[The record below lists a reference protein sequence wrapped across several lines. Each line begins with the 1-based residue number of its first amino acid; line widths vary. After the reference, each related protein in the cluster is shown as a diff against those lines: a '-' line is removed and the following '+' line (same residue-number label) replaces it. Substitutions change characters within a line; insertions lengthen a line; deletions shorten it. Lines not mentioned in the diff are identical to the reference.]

1 MGKAEVKFKLSQND
15 YKCLMFIWQ
24 WKLCTTALLKH
35 AIYKEKTYYRTY
47 RRLRDLAK
55 LNFLTALMSTD
66 GNHYVWSLTEKGFEF
81 LESHLP
87 ELESHGFKS
96 ENRDH
101 DFWVTAIHLGEWING
116 IPKNCALVSEQQL
129 RRYKLSDYPDWTP
142 RTSSHRP
149 DGWWN
154 INLGKPQNQSLIAL
168 EVELSRKTPMRY
180 HKAATYYSNTVK
192 PYQVI
197 WVVANS
203 KDSKCIDDAIKS
215 VSSSRGEE
223 QSFLTIDQYI
233 QNQWQSKIEKG
244 KNQGKTLL
252 EILGKSPESNPKEL
266 SGLFPLDT
274 RKCPTIS
281 TNHDIVQTRQVR
293 FSRDL

>member
-1 MGKAEVKFKLSQND
+1 MGKAVLKFKLSQND
-15 YKCLMFIWQ
+15 YECLKFIWQ

-35 AIYKEKTYYRTY
+35 AVYKEKSYYRTY
-47 RRLRDLAK
+47 RRLRDLAQ
-55 LNFLTALMSTD
+55 LDLITSLMSTD
-66 GNHYVWSLTEKGFEF
+66 GNHYVWSLTEKGFSF

-87 ELESHGFKS
+87 ELDSNGFKS

-101 DFWVTAIHLGEWING
+101 DFWVTAIHLGEWLTG
-116 IPKNCALVSEQQL
+116 IPKNCALISEQQL
-129 RRYKLSDYPDWTP
+129 RRYSLSDYPEWTP
-142 RTSSHRP
+142 KTSTHRP

-154 INLGKPQNQSLIAL
+154 INIGKPQNQSLVAL

-180 HKAATYYSNTVK
+180 HKAATYYSSTVK

-197 WVVANS
+197 WVVGTS
-203 KDSKCIDDAIKS
+203 KDSDCIDEAIKS
-215 VSSSRGEE
+215 VSITRGEE

-244 KNQGKTLL
+244 KNLGKTLL
-252 EILGKSPESNPKEL
+252 EILGKSPERGPKEL

-274 RKCPTIS
+274 RKCPTNS
-281 TNHDIVQTRQVR
+281 TGHEILQTKQVR